1 MGNLDA
7 SALLERYRAI
17 PPQAESYAAWVERTK
32 QAERRSFATEA
43 RIPTRIM
50 DLWWSGRWSSTDSS
64 RRAIEMIRSGVRLV
78 VLWGGV
84 GTGKS
89 CAAAQVLL
97 EPCAIGPDGGHA
109 FVGLWIS
116 AADYC
121 DLYPRR
127 EEIGLVRD
135 AQAASYLVI
144 DDLGEEPER
153 DSNRIERL
161 ITARYDSAHM
171 RTICTTNLDGR
182 GVLARYG
189 RRVSSRLKEIGGSIR
204 CDEVVRPGEVAR

>member
-1 MGNLDA
+1 MGNLDCA
-7 SALLERYRAI
+7 ALLERYRAI
-17 PPQAESYAAWVERTK
+17 EPQAESYSAWLERTK
-32 QAERRSFATEA
+32 QVQRRSFAYEA

-50 DLWWSGRWSSTDSS
+50 DLWWSGGWRATDSS

-78 VLWGGV
+78 VLWGGT

-89 CAAAQVLL
+89 CAAAAVLL
-97 EPCAIGPDGGHA
+97 EPCAVGPDGGHV

-127 EEIGLVRD
+127 EETDLIRD

-144 DDLGEEPER
+144 DDLGEEAER
-153 DSNRIERL
+153 DSHLIERL

-182 GVLARYG
+182 GVLSRYG

-204 CDEVVRPGEVAR
+204 CDEIVRPGEVTK